1 MASTP
6 ILPGPNLGHQHCQN
20 SNFCIHFGIAPA
32 KIILKEFGAK
42 RVINYISRDFV
53 PLLDTRGLKLG
64 LAEGSV
70 IDLSKP
76 ALRHSLDSINGHKT
90 RIPWWDHDFQSPT
103 YESKLEHELSEFKE
117 RFYCE

>member
-20 SNFCIHFGIAPA
+20 SNFYIHFGIAPA
-32 KIILKEFGAK
+32 KIILREAEAK
-42 RVINYISRDFV
+42 RAINYISRDFV

-76 ALRHSLDSINGHKT
+76 ALGHDLGPIHGHKT
-90 RIPWWDHDFQSPT
+90 NIPWWDHDFQSPT
-103 YESKLEHELSEFKE
+103 YEKALTKRLKEFAA
-117 RFYCE
+117 RYYCE